1 LGVASV
7 KIERFGRTGTD
18 PKEAKQVP
26 PIIPRLTS
34 DQATAAIVKT
44 LRTRGVQKPDR
55 LLAKARYM
63 VVPWFQD
70 SMFDVVVRLA
80 CKQDK
85 VPPQYLR
92 HTIAEAIRDNATT
105 LAGKGTTIHRVH
117 FCRFD
122 TESVRYVSLG
132 ADSPRAHPPGLNQCR
147 RILNRPPLI
156 HHDELRFRSQGE
168 VAIYDELK
176 RRDVL
181 VFPCAAAVLGQ
192 SAAEFGGVRIEK
204 LEPDFLVC
212 YKGKWGIL
220 EVNGDAFHSG
230 PVTTAKDHDRARKF
244 KKYGL
249 FFVEA
254 FSADE
259 CRANPTEVV
268 DQFLMLL
275 GRQK

>member
-1 LGVASV
+1 
-7 KIERFGRTGTD
+7 
-18 PKEAKQVP
+18 
-26 PIIPRLTS
+26 
-34 DQATAAIVKT
+34 
-44 LRTRGVQKPDR
+44 
-55 LLAKARYM
+55 
-63 VVPWFQD
+63 
-70 SMFDVVVRLA
+70 
-80 CKQDK
+80 
-85 VPPQYLR
+85 
-92 HTIAEAIRDNATT
+92 
-105 LAGKGTTIHRVH
+105 
-117 FCRFD
+117 
-122 TESVRYVSLG
+122 VSLG

-147 RILNRPPLI
+147 RIPNRPPLI

-168 VAIYDELK
+168 VAIYEELK
-176 RRDVL
+176 QRDVL

-192 SAAEFGGVRIEK
+192 SAAEYGGVRIEK

-212 YKGKWGIL
+212 FKGKWGIL

-244 KKYGL
+244 KQYGL